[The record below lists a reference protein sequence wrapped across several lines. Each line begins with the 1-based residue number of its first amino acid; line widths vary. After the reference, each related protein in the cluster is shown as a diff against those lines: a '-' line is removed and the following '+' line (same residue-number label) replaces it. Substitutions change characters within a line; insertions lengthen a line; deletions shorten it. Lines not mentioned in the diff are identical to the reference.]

1 MLESILNPVLSP
13 ILRLPPILATIIISF
28 LVTVIITIIYKY
40 ATDQTFMKDM
50 KQRQKDLQKK
60 MKENKHDQEK
70 VMKLQKEMME
80 LSTKAMSQSFKPTLI
95 TFIPMM
101 LIFFWL
107 NNNLMYE
114 PIMPGQEF
122 NATLTF
128 VEGTQGNASITVPD
142 GIEVMGGTEKQI
154 TGGTA
159 AFSLKGTEGDY
170 LLVFDYNGEKYNKEL
185 TITKERRYA
194 KVQELFSKKP
204 MKSITLGNEKLV
216 VMNLLGAEEGNWKQ
230 GRLGFLGTYIIFS
243 LLFNFGLRKVL
254 KVY

>member
-13 ILRLPPILATIIISF
+13 ILKLPPILATIIISF

-50 KQRQKDLQKK
+50 KQRQKDLQTK

-80 LSTKAMSQSFKPTLI
+80 LSTKAMSQSFKPTMI

-107 NNNLMYE
+107 NNNLMFE
-114 PIMPGQEF
+114 PIMPGQQF
-122 NATLTF
+122 SATLLFANGMTGNVSIMLPEG
-128 VEGTQGNASITVPD
+128 VEAVGENTVE
-142 GIEVMGGTEKQI
+142 IMNN
-154 TGGTA
+154 TA
-159 AFSLKGTEGDY
+159 AFTLKGKEGDY
-170 LLVFDYNGEKYNKEL
+170 LLVFDYNGKPYNKEL

-194 KVQELFSKKP
+194 RVQQIFTKEP
-204 MKSITLGNEKLV
+204 VKSITLGNEKLI
-216 VMNLLGAEEGNWKQ
+216 VMSLFGADEGNWKK

>member
-13 ILRLPPILATIIISF
+13 ILRLPPILATIIVSF
-28 LVTVIITIIYKY
+28 LVTLIITVIYKY

-50 KQRQKDLQKK
+50 KQRQKDLRKR
-60 MKENKHDQEK
+60 MKENKHDPQK
-70 VMKLQKEMME
+70 VAQLQKEMME
-80 LSTKAMSQSFKPTLI
+80 LSTKAMGQTFKPTLI

-114 PIMPGQEF
+114 PITPGQEF
-122 NATLTF
+122 TATLSF
-128 VEGTQGNASITVPD
+128 ADGMAGNVSVMVPEGV
-142 GIEVMGGTEKQI
+142 EVMGERTTQI
-154 TGGTA
+154 MNGTA
-159 AFSLKGTEGDY
+159 AFRLKGIEGDY
-170 LLVFDYNGEKYNKEL
+170 LLVFEYNGKQYNKEL

-194 KVQELFSKKP
+194 KVQQMFSKEP
-204 MKSITLGNEKLV
+204 LKSITLSNEKLV
-216 VMNLLGAEEGNWKQ
+216 VMNLFGAEEGNWKQ